1 MPFPSEP
8 LVLRGG
14 CNCTAVR
21 WRMSL
26 PDASERVANPYHTPG
41 TNIGDIRL
49 PTAVVC
55 HCDGC
60 RQATGSLGAYG
71 FTSDMALLE
80 LSILSKA
87 SMPNREK
94 NNDDETRP
102 PYVLAAS
109 LMDDPTVVNSGG
121 LWLMHYESSPKRDR
135 WFCGRCGTQIA
146 IAASKDAIPPEWGW
160 PRVVNIWAGTM
171 DRNLLENDWCR
182 PDHIMDCSIAIPWIR
197 DYVKHGAKDAQE
209 HPFIMIDWHMTDDF
223 RPHIEMLNQM
233 GVNLNVTMWK

>member
-8 LVLRGG
+8 LTLRGG

-26 PDASERVANPYHTPG
+26 PDASKRVDNPYHTPG
-41 TNIGDIRL
+41 TSIGDLRL

-60 RQATGSLGAYG
+60 RRATGSLGAYG

-80 LSILSKA
+80 LSIL
-87 SMPNREK
+87 PRGTVPDQREIQ
-94 NNDDETRP
+94 DDDARP
-102 PYVLAAS
+102 SYVPAEN
-109 LMDDPTVVNSGG
+109 LMDSDTKQLDT
-121 LWLMHYESSPKRDR
+121 LWLTHYESSPKRHR

-146 IAASKDAIPPEWGW
+146 IAPSKDAIPPEFGW
-160 PRVVNIWAGTM
+160 PRVVNIWAGTT

-182 PDHIMDCSIAIPWIR
+182 PDHINNCSVAIPWVR
-197 DYVKHGAKDAQE
+197 DHVRNGAKDSEE
-209 HPFIMIDWHMTDDF
+209 HPSFMIDWHMTDDI
-223 RPHIEMLNQM
+223 RPHIEMLNAM
-233 GVNLNVTMWK
+233 GMNLNVTMWK